1 MSDRDEDHKAVVL
14 AQGKA
19 LAILS
24 VMLERDR
31 PFRAR
36 EYGEYLGTF
45 AAITGEVEHRE
56 ATILASWSD
65 IVMELANTISRSPG
79 MSSLQG

>member
-1 MSDRDEDHKAVVL
+1 MSEKDEAHRAVVL

-19 LAILS
+19 LAILA
-24 VMLERDR
+24 VMLERDK

-36 EYGEYLGTF
+36 DYGEYLGTF
-45 AAITGEVEHRE
+45 AAITGELEHEE

-65 IVMELANTISRSPG
+65 VVTGLANRTFPPPG
-79 MSSLQG
+79 LGRH